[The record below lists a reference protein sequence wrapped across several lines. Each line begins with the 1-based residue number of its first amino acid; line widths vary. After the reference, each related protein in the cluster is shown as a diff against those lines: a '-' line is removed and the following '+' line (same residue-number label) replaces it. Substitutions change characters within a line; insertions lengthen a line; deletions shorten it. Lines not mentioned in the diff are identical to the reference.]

1 MLSGGLLNWLSGDQH
16 LMALMAQNWLFGVL
30 MVAGV
35 VFLETGLVVLP
46 FLPGDSLLFATGA
59 FLGLNGISPLGA
71 ILIIAVAA
79 VLGDGLNYRIGGSVV
94 GRPLLARGWI
104 KPHHL
109 ALTRDY
115 FDRYGAP
122 TISIGR
128 FVPVVRTIAPFMAGL
143 SGMPP
148 RRFAVFNML
157 GAAMWCTL
165 LLLAGHR
172 LGGIAWVGNHLGV
185 LSAAVVGL
193 SLLPVA
199 WHLGR
204 RLQLSRS

>member
-16 LMALMAQNWLFGVL
+16 LMTLMAQNWLFGVL
-30 MVAGV
+30 AVAAI

-59 FLGLNGISPLGA
+59 FLGVSGISPLAA

-79 VLGDGLNYRIGGSVV
+79 VLGDGLNYRIGGSVI
-94 GRPLLARGWI
+94 GRQLLARGWI

-109 ALTRDY
+109 AMTRDY

-122 TISIGR
+122 TITIGR

-143 SGMPP
+143 SGMPV
-148 RRFAVFNML
+148 RRFAVFNII

-165 LLLAGHR
+165 LLLAGHQ
-172 LGGIAWVGNHLGV
+172 LGGIPWVSAHLGV
-185 LSAAVVGL
+185 LSAGVIAL

-204 RLQLSRS
+204 RFQFSRA